1 MFDRATLNE
10 DLEKIEKPAGIAN
23 PKDFRHEITQF
34 FFRYKANNNGVS
46 PDWTAYEKIKNVIE
60 KRLFSST
67 EDLLP
72 VISFGSKANK
82 DDEKKHQD
90 FVQRMVD
97 RGYTSKQV
105 ELIVQWWMRHRQRQ

>member
-1 MFDRATLNE
+1 
-10 DLEKIEKPAGIAN
+10 
-23 PKDFRHEITQF
+23 
-34 FFRYKANNNGVS
+34 
-46 PDWTAYEKIKNVIE
+46 KNVIE